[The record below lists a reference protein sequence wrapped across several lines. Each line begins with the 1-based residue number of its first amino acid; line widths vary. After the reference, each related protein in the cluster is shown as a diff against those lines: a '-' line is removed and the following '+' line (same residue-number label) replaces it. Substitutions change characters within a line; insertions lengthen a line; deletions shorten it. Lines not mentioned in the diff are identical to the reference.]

1 MTNGQPPQGGE
12 PPPEGYPQEG
22 RPQQPQ
28 QWPQHP
34 QQGQPPP
41 SGGYPQYPQQ
51 QGGYGQYQQ
60 SPNPY
65 QRGPSGPRANFG
77 QRLGAYLLDFII
89 VFVPMLIL
97 FGLLGGFDDLSEDAN
112 QFQGFGTGDDILVSL
127 VGFLVTLSY
136 FALLEGSSSGQT
148 IGKKALS
155 IRVISQETG
164 GPIGY
169 GRAFGRNAVRGLP
182 SYLPFVGWLWGL
194 LDHLWMLWDRENQ
207 ALHDKAARTL
217 VVPVAAYPIQHDYSA
232 QQSYGQPQ
240 GYGQPQQGYGP
251 PPGTPPSPPPTP
263 PGTQPPPG
271 YNPNP

>member
-1 MTNGQPPQGGE
+1 MTNGQPPQGGQ

-22 RPQQPQ
+22 QPQQPQ

-41 SGGYPQYPQQ
+41 SGGYPQYPPQ

-60 SPNPY
+60 APNPY
-65 QRGPSGPRANFG
+65 QSGPSGPRANFG

-97 FGLLGGFDDLSEDAN
+97 FGLLGGFDDFDERGQPLRS
-112 QFQGFGTGDDILVSL
+112 FGDGQDTLFSL
-127 VGFLVTLSY
+127 IAFAVTLSY
-136 FALLEGSSSGQT
+136 YTLLEGSPSGQT

-155 IRVISQETG
+155 IRVIGQETG

-169 GRAFGRNAVRGLP
+169 GRALGRNAVRGLP
-182 SYLPFVGWLWGL
+182 SYIPLIGWLWGL

-217 VVPVAAYPIQHDYSA
+217 VVPVAAYPIQHDYST
-232 QQSYGQPQ
+232 QQS
-240 GYGQPQQGYGP
+240 YGQPQQGYGP
-251 PPGTPPSPPPTP
+251 PPGTPPSAPPATP

-271 YNPNP
+271 HNPNP